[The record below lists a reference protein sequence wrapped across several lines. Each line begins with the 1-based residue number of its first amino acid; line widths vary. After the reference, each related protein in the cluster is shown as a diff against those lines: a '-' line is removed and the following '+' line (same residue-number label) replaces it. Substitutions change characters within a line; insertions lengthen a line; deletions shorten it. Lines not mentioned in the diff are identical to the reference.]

1 MEGNLGRKLST
12 YYQRFLNTMLFHWL
26 KCLFRTLNAVIETI
40 KEKCIMTFENQKLTV
55 DSNED
60 KYDELVDKKTYIPD
74 VPEDI
79 YGSML

>member
-1 MEGNLGRKLST
+1 MEGNLGRKLAT
-12 YYQRFLNTMLFHWL
+12 FYQRFLNTMLFHWL

-40 KEKCIMTFENQKLTV
+40 KEKYIKTYEHQGLTV
-55 DSNED
+55 DSAEA
-60 KYDELVDKKTYIPD
+60 KYNELVDKKNYIPD

>member
-1 MEGNLGRKLST
+1 
-12 YYQRFLNTMLFHWL
+12 MLFYWL

-40 KEKCIMTFENQKLTV
+40 KEKYLMTYEHQERTV
-55 DSNED
+55 DSDEA
-60 KYDELVDKKTYIPD
+60 KYDELVDKKDYIPD

>member
-1 MEGNLGRKLST
+1 MEGNFGRKFAT

-40 KEKCIMTFENQKLTV
+40 KEKYIMTYEHQELTV
-55 DSNED
+55 GSDEA
-60 KYDELVDKKTYIPD
+60 KYDKLVDKKNYVPD

>member
-1 MEGNLGRKLST
+1 MEGNLRRRFAT

-26 KCLFRTLNAVIETI
+26 QLLFRKLNAVIETI
-40 KEKCIMTFENQKLTV
+40 KEKYIMTYDYQELTV
-55 DSNED
+55 DSDEA
-60 KYDELVDKKTYIPD
+60 KYDEIVNEKNYIPD